1 MKSKIFIPLIIF
13 FSFNLNIFAENFI
26 PVNQEKS
33 FIPCQENITI
43 PKMFS
48 YQGKITD
55 TLGNPIPDTIY
66 SLTFRLYTQPTGGSP
81 FWNETQQVNVKNG
94 LFSVLLG
101 AINPIESV
109 PSSGTIYLSLQIANQ
124 QELTPRL
131 RIVSSPYS
139 YIANRSAIADSA
151 FGTSRIS
158 GLNITDLDNRYV
170 NENQANSVTSSMIVD
185 GTILGQDLNQMGAN
199 INQVL
204 KWNGTTWQ
212 PANDEVG
219 GDNAWVRGTPDSVLY
234 TIRQLGIARGG
245 ANNMLYGSNRFT
257 HVNLGV
263 ACTTGT
269 YGQNYGFCTVGGGYG
284 NRAESSFTTIA
295 GGYGNITQGSYSTIG
310 GGHDNRTLY
319 PCATVAGGDSNF
331 AVAYSAVG
339 GGKRNQALVTTATIG
354 GGYNNIAW
362 GYYGVIGGGYHNYLG
377 EYDCPTIG
385 GGRYN
390 FAGVQYT
397 TVSGGYGNYVSGFS
411 STIGGGYADTVKANY
426 GGILSGYSNL
436 AGDGPEDTAA
446 MVGGGYNN
454 LASAKYA
461 TVGGGY
467 TNTASGE
474 DAVVAGGA
482 YNTASSYYAT
492 VSGGY
497 TNTASGHYATVSGGH
512 GDTASGY
519 WATVGGGYIN
529 IASAYYATVS
539 GGYRNIASG
548 EDAVVAGGL
557 SNTASSYYA
566 VVGGGVGNTA
576 SGNAATVGGGWYNT
590 APGYFATVAGGY
602 GNTASSYYATVSGG
616 YADTAAA
623 DHSFAVGYHSV
634 VPTGYL
640 NSAAFNGQT
649 ATASNQL
656 RCGTLSKAGGT
667 FTIDHPLDPYNK
679 ILNHY
684 FIEGPEMRNLYDG
697 EVILDASGRA
707 TVHLPDYFSILNRK
721 PRIQLTGVGTSD
733 VYVLE
738 DIKGNTFVIGGK
750 PKTKVYWQV
759 TGERADVSAEA
770 IRRLMPVEQLKTG
783 ALSGRM
789 LDDEFL
795 SGCMEQLEREGKAQ
809 GINFRTNEGRKRY
822 EEMKKLP
829 KIKEK

>member
-26 PVNQEKS
+26 PVKQEKS
-33 FIPCQENITI
+33 FIPYQENITI

-245 ANNMLYGSNRFT
+245 ADNMLYGNYRFT

-269 YGQNYGFCTVGGGYG
+269 YGQNYGFCTV
-284 NRAESSFTTIA
+284 S
-295 GGYGNITQGSYSTIG
+295 
-310 GGHDNRTLY
+310 
-319 PCATVAGGDSNF
+319 
-331 AVAYSAVG
+331 
-339 GGKRNQALVTTATIG
+339 
-354 GGYNNIAW
+354 
-362 GYYGVIGGGYHNYLG
+362 
-377 EYDCPTIG
+377 
-385 GGRYN
+385 
-390 FAGVQYT
+390 
-397 TVSGGYGNYVSGFS
+397 
-411 STIGGGYADTVKANY
+411 
-426 GGILSGYSNL
+426 
-436 AGDGPEDTAA
+436 
-446 MVGGGYNN
+446 
-454 LASAKYA
+454 
-461 TVGGGY
+461 GGY
-467 TNTASGE
+467 TNTASG
-474 DAVVAGGA
+474 
-482 YNTASSYYAT
+482 ASAT
-492 VSGGY
+492 VGGGY
-497 TNTASGHYATVSGGH
+497 LNTASGHYATVSGGQ

-623 DHSFAVGYHSV
+623 NHSFAVGYHSV

-684 FIEGPEMRNLYDG
+684 FVEGPEMLNLYRG
-697 EVILDASGRA
+697 SVILDANGRA
-707 TVHLPDYFSILNRK
+707 EVKLPEYFSALNRN
-721 PRIQLTGVGTSD
+721 PHIQLTGVGTSD

-822 EEMKKLP
+822 EEMKKIP